1 MNIIRDKGDKIM
13 SKRYKLFIG
22 FYLLLNI
29 FPIGILIYILSL
41 FAYFVLTILF
51 DSIKGGNNHVQSI

>member
-1 MNIIRDKGDKIM
+1 M

-51 DSIKGGNNHVQSI
+51 DSIKGGNKHVQSI